1 MTTIKAAG
9 RLLTASVDD
18 RTLSYLLLPYGE
30 EGRTSAGRVT
40 ASQGTL
46 TIPEGGIVGNL
57 EHDHTV
63 PTARST
69 AITDTPDGLHAS
81 FRILPTTVGNDLL
94 LEAAE
99 GVRTGIS
106 VEIDNPVIRDGKLLA
121 GTLSGAGFVT
131 RPAFPSAQLRAAD
144 AGDLPEELLP
154 DASSTSQTE
163 EEIVVDGV
171 TYVRKT
177 TSTYTTETA
186 RKDGEPLDEEPAE
199 ETTET
204 ESEETPVTA
213 AHRQAAPAAL
223 LARQGQHTPTQSQG
237 RTVKDVAR
245 ILATYSATRDPQV
258 LAALGDDPRDAGV
271 LFATLNDI
279 KYDGAGA
286 PGNAMRQPT
295 WLGELWS
302 GRDYVRKIVD
312 LFGHDDLT
320 SLEMKGWQ
328 WDVEPVM
335 APWAGNKSNVP
346 SNTPTTKS
354 VPGVATRYA
363 GAHDHAREY
372 RDFPN
377 PEYWEGYFKAMTK
390 SYKKLTDAA
399 TAATVIAS
407 ATPVASGTVPVG
419 AAPGLVKVVDGVLSM
434 IDFTSASFALL
445 APDLWRDV
453 ILTPQDKALEYLS
466 SAMGVEE
473 GSLNGFRLLPWSGL
487 DAGSVLVG
495 AREAATVHELP
506 GSPVRVEGLDMVKG
520 GIDTGLFGYHGT
532 MINDKRGLAL
542 VDGLEPETP

>member
-9 RLLTASVDD
+9 RLLTASLAD
-18 RTLSYLLLPYGE
+18 RVLSYLLLPFGE

-40 ASQGTL
+40 ASAGAI
-46 TIPEGGIVGNL
+46 TIPDTHIVGNL
-57 EHDHTV
+57 EHDRTSPLATSTV
-63 PTARST
+63 ITETAE
-69 AITDTPDGLHAS
+69 GLTAS
-81 FRILPTTVGNDLL
+81 FRVLPTTAGNDLL
-94 LEAAE
+94 IEASE

-106 VEIDNPVIRDGKLLA
+106 VEIDNPVIRDGVLLA
-121 GTLSGAGFVT
+121 GTLTGAGFVT
-131 RPAFPSAQLRAAD
+131 TPAFPSAQLVAAD
-144 AGDLPEELLP
+144 AGDLPDELYP
-154 DASSTSQTE
+154 DSDSTSETE
-163 EEIVVDGV
+163 ETIVVDGV

-177 TSTYTTETA
+177 TSSYKTETTP
-186 RKDGEPLDEEPAE
+186 KDGPAEDAETDDAPTEEP
-199 ETTET
+199 T
-204 ESEETPVTA
+204 VTA
-213 AHRQAAPAAL
+213 STRTAPAAL
-223 LARQGQHTPTQSQG
+223 LARQGARTHAPGQASG

-258 LAALGDDPRDAGV
+258 LAALGDDPRDAGI
-271 LFATLNDI
+271 LFAALNDI

-286 PGNAMRQPT
+286 PGNNMRQPA

-377 PEYWEGYFKAMTK
+377 PEYWEGYFQAMTK

-407 ATPVASGTVPVG
+407 ATKVTSGAVPAG

-445 APDLWRDV
+445 ATDLWRDV
-453 ILTPQDKALEYLS
+453 VLTPKDKALEYLS
-466 SAMGVEE
+466 SAMGIEE
-473 GSLNGFRLLPWSGL
+473 GSFDGFRLLPWSGL
-487 DAGSVLVG
+487 AAGSVLVG

-506 GSPVRVEGLDMVKG
+506 GSPIRVEGLDMVKG

-532 MINDKRGLAL
+532 MINDARGLAL
-542 VDGLEPETP
+542 VDAPVGG

>member
-9 RLLTASVDD
+9 TLLTASVTD
-18 RTLSYLLLPYGE
+18 RILSYLLLPFGE

-40 ASQGTL
+40 ASAGSV
-46 TIPEGGIVGNL
+46 TIPAGHRVVANM
-57 EHDHTV
+57 EHDRKSPVATSTV
-63 PTARST
+63 
-69 AITDTPDGLHAS
+69 IEETPAGLTAS
-81 FRILPTTVGNDLL
+81 FRVLPTTAGNDLL
-94 LEAAE
+94 IEASE

-106 VEIDNPVIRDGKLLA
+106 VEIDNPVIRDGQLLA

-131 RPAFPSAQLRAAD
+131 TPAFPSAQLVAAD
-144 AGDLPEELLP
+144 AGDLPDELP
-154 DASSTSQTE
+154 ADTTSTAETVD
-163 EEIVVDGV
+163 EIVVEGV

-186 RKDGEPLDEEPAE
+186 RKDGEPLDEEPTDTPETDPE
-199 ETTET
+199 EEP
-204 ESEETPVTA
+204 PVTA
-213 AHRQAAPAAL
+213 ALRQAAPAAL
-223 LARQGQHTPTQSQG
+223 LARQGQRTPTQKPE
-237 RTVKDVAR
+237 RTVKDVSR
-245 ILATYSATRDPQV
+245 ILATYAATRDPRV
-258 LAALGDDPRDAGV
+258 LADLGDDPRDAGV
-271 LFATLNDI
+271 LFAALNDI

-286 PGNAMRQPT
+286 PGNNMHQPT

-335 APWAGNKSNVP
+335 AAWAGNKTAVP

-377 PEYWEGYFKAMTK
+377 PEYWEGYFRAMTK
-390 SYKKLTDAA
+390 SYKKLTDVA
-399 TAATVIAS
+399 TAATVVAA
-407 ATPVASGTVPVG
+407 ATPVTSGSVPVG

-466 SAMGVEE
+466 SAMGLEE
-473 GSLNGFRLLPWSGL
+473 GSLDGFRLLPWSGL
-487 DAGSVLVG
+487 AAGSVLVG

-506 GSPVRVEGLDMVKG
+506 GSPIRVEGLDMVKG

-532 MINDKRGLAL
+532 MINDARGLAL
-542 VDGLEPETP
+542 VDGPVAG